1 MLFLRCLLPICPVS
15 FLSPVYLVLH
25 FVLLFFFLCCLIS
38 CNPEIPVVVQAC
50 SIPSCIPMTPVVA
63 QDCSTTGYIPA
74 TPSLLRIVASLAWTS
89 NCHCTSSCRP
99 QWLTMARA
107 HFSPFTHRFHICIK
121 TITISRYDQLSTTLL
136 GFYLPFKKWTCTGK
150 TCQSVCG
157 NLLHSVFLGVTKV
170 CSSIAILPAERFLCG
185 SAGGKVLVSTCLAC
199 IYFERILLAG
209 TAEQTGSLLLR
220 FRRRQQSTLIS
231 LYASLIFLQPFKGFP
246 FVTSFEHLD
255 YHVSCWCWI
264 SISCAYS

>member
-1 MLFLRCLLPICPVS
+1 MLFLRCLLSICPVS

-25 FVLLFFFLCCLIS
+25 FVLLFFFLCCFIS

-107 HFSPFTHRFHICIK
+107 HFSPFTHSFHICIK
-121 TITISRYDQLSTTLL
+121 TITIFRYDQLSTTLL
-136 GFYLPFKKWTCTGK
+136 GFYLPFKKWTALERRVNRSVVICCTL
-150 TCQSVCG
+150 SSWVWLEFAAA
-157 NLLHSVFLGVTKV
+157 LLSFQL
-170 CSSIAILPAERFLCG
+170 SIFC
-185 SAGGKVLVSTCLAC
+185 AGLLVVKS
-199 IYFERILLAG
+199 
-209 TAEQTGSLLLR
+209 
-220 FRRRQQSTLIS
+220 
-231 LYASLIFLQPFKGFP
+231 
-246 FVTSFEHLD
+246 
-255 YHVSCWCWI
+255 
-264 SISCAYS
+264 